1 MVSDTEHVFTCLR
14 LLAVCVPPLEQC
26 LSKAFALEMVVFVS
40 SFRSHVFWIQVP
52 HQVIA
57 EVFSAVCAVFSP
69 SRWRPLKHRCSDAAQ
84 FPLCYFI
91 FGSLCFGII

>member
-57 EVFSAVCAVFSP
+57 EVFFRRVCCLLTLSMASFE
-69 SRWRPLKHRCSDAAQ
+69 AQ
-84 FPLCYFI
+84 MF
-91 FGSLCFGII
+91 